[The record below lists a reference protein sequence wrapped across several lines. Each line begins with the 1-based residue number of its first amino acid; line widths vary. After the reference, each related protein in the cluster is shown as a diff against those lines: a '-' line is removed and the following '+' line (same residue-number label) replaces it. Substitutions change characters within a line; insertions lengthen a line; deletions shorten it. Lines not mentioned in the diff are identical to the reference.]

1 MHLSTTVAFILPH
14 LPCFYNVFSSPPP
27 PPPLPTNND
36 FVAAYQPGS
45 TVDIGKMSSCPDQ
58 YAAKG
63 DKMSMVLP
71 SFLWRAA
78 TADPEEKVRGCE

>member
-1 MHLSTTVAFILPH
+1 MHLSTNVAFLLPH
-14 LPCFYNVFSSPPP
+14 LPCFYNVFSPPP

-45 TVDIGKMSSCPDQ
+45 TVDIGKISSCTDQ

-71 SFLWRAA
+71 SFLWKAA
-78 TADPEEKVRGCE
+78 NADPEEKVRGYE